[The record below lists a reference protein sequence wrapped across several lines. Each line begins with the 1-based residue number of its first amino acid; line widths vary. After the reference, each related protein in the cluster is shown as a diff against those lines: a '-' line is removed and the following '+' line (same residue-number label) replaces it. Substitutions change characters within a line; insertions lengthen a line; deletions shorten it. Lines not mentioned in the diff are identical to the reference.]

1 MTNPAPFDPVVHRG
15 ANVLITDH
23 LSVKPGENVLITTD
37 TQSDPM
43 VGPII
48 FNAAMQAGAR
58 PMLATINQLPLQGKL
73 ADPHLPDSLRAAMVS
88 SDCWIDLTHPY
99 IAGSQAQDDALKAGR
114 TRCMVAGGMDC
125 AALARLYGIVP
136 LDALYELQ
144 REFDH
149 LVAAIGRQDLPA
161 DRRPGHR
168 RDVRARQGHRHQAAP
183 CGEGGLRVFAA
194 GICRDVS
201 GLPSVRGRIVIVAAM
216 HEWYGPLQ
224 RPLTLEVDGRIK
236 RIVEDG
242 PEAQVLD
249 RALRRAGGGEYG
261 HVIHFSYG
269 LHPATRYRG
278 TCFVEDIRTTGASA
292 IGFGR
297 PWWEPGGG
305 ENHPD
310 GLVLRQNLWI
320 DGVQILKTGV
330 VIAPAAIAATQL
342 RVGRAGGA
350 VVMRVSFRRKPEPS
364 DFSTKDTGSRLSPGR
379 HRSVNLADVTIN
391 RDHRSHS

>member
-1 MTNPAPFDPVVHRG
+1 MSNLSAFDPVVHR
-15 ANVLITDH
+15 AATVLIADH
-23 LSVKPGENVLITTD
+23 LSVKRGETVLITTD
-37 TQSDPM
+37 TRSDPM

-48 FNAAMQAGAR
+48 FNAAVQAGAR
-58 PMLATINQLPLQGKL
+58 PMLATIDQLPLQGKL
-73 ADPHLPDSLRAAMVS
+73 ADPHLPDTLRAAMVN

-125 AALARLYGIVP
+125 EALARLYGIVP

-144 REFDH
+144 REFDQ
-149 LVAAIGRQDLPA
+149 LVAQAEGKSCRLTDDKGTDATFVLGKATGTKPRHAAKAGSAFSLPGSCVMYP
-161 DRRPGHR
+161 D
-168 RDVRARQGHRHQAAP
+168 
-183 CGEGGLRVFAA
+183 
-194 GICRDVS
+194 
-201 GLPSVRGRIVIVAAM
+201 LPSVRGRIVIVAAM

-224 RPLTLEVDGRIK
+224 SPLTIEVDGRIT

-242 PEAQVLD
+242 PEAQILD

-278 TCFVEDIRTTGASA
+278 DCFVEDIRTTGASA

-320 DGVQILKTGV
+320 DGTQILKTGV
-330 VIAPAAIAATQL
+330 VIAPPAIAATQA
-342 RVGRAGGA
+342 RVAA
-350 VVMRVSFRRKPEPS
+350 QSAPS
-364 DFSTKDTGSRLSPGR
+364 
-379 HRSVNLADVTIN
+379 
-391 RDHRSHS
+391 